1 MGEGMVVGR
10 VLGWLLILVAV
21 LAFGAEVDSLVTT
34 GGYHVKAAGEW
45 WFEIDRA
52 SLNLSQ
58 AVIQRYVH
66 PFLWDPVIQTVLRT
80 PAWAVAGVPGAA
92 LVWFCRKGKRR
103 RRKSIFTRPPRP

>member
-1 MGEGMVVGR
+1 MGKGMVVGR

-21 LAFGAEVDSLVTT
+21 LAFGAEVGSLVTS

-52 SLNLSQ
+52 SLNLAQ

-80 PAWAVAGVPGAA
+80 PAWAVVGVPGAA